1 MLQNSGK
8 SWEVSHRMTKS
19 SKEIL
24 KRLSLLSE
32 VLGSPKSSGD
42 ERQQVIDGLE
52 KSSSSTNVWLSL
64 AILNAGYPTG
74 AEVGEARNLLRVA
87 GGQKFLDTVL
97 NKLTSVEPVE
107 FEIIEDAVVVDVM
120 HTANTELATGIQ
132 RVVRETVSRWS
143 QEHQLVLATWT
154 LDRRSLR
161 RLTPAEED
169 TALRGAMPP
178 GLIPRSES
186 SKILIPL
193 RGRYVMPELGAEHWR
208 TARVSALAEYT
219 EVSAGLI
226 GHDCVPLTT
235 AETTGVGMPAGFAR
249 YLSAASRMDRI
260 SVTSV
265 ASQAEYGGWKEMLHG
280 IGFEGPE
287 LRLQP
292 LACEISLPTQ
302 SELESFESQ
311 HRTTELPLVVVV
323 GSHEPRKNHLAVLRA
338 VEKCWD
344 AGLRFEILFIGGN
357 SWNSQRFD
365 NRVEELRSQGIP
377 VRTASAV
384 SDSDLYSAY
393 KIARFSVYPSVNEG
407 FGLPVAESLMLGTPV
422 ITSEFGSMADIG
434 RGYGALLVNPR
445 ESDDIARAM
454 SELLTDDKLYE
465 DLVAASLSYS
475 AKSWD
480 DYARETW
487 EFLGA

>member
-1 MLQNSGK
+1 MSK
-8 SWEVSHRMTKS
+8 KS
-19 SKEIL
+19 SEIL
-24 KRLSLLSE
+24 KRLELLGT
-32 VLGSPKSSGD
+32 LCGSMHSSD
-42 ERQQVIDGLE
+42 DIRVRVATGLDQAP
-52 KSSSSTNVWLSL
+52 SSTNVWLTL

-74 AEVGEARNLLRVA
+74 AEVSEARNLLRVA
-87 GGQKFLDTVL
+87 GGREFLSSVID
-97 NKLTSVEPVE
+97 KLKGVEPVE
-107 FEIIEDAVVVDVM
+107 FEVVEDAVVVDVM

-132 RVVRETVSRWS
+132 RVVRETVSRWH
-143 QEHQLVLATWT
+143 QEHELVLATWT

-169 TALRGAMPP
+169 TALRGALPP
-178 GLIPRSES
+178 GLISRSES
-186 SKILIPL
+186 SKILIPV
-193 RGRYVMPELGAEHWR
+193 RGRYIMPELGAEHWR
-208 TARVSALAEYT
+208 TARVSAMAEFT

-235 AETTGVGMPAGFAR
+235 AETTGVGMPAGFSR

-287 LRLQP
+287 LQLQP
-292 LACEISLPTQ
+292 LACEITPPTQ
-302 SELESFESQ
+302 QDLESFTAQ
-311 HRTTELPLVVVV
+311 YRTTGLPLVVVV

-338 VEKCWD
+338 VEKCWNSNVK
-344 AGLRFEILFIGGN
+344 FEILFIGGN

-377 VRTASAV
+377 VGTASAV
-384 SDSDLYSAY
+384 SDADLYSAY

-422 ITSEFGSMADIG
+422 ITSNFGSMADIG
-434 RGYGALLVNPR
+434 QGHGALLVDPR
-445 ESDDIARAM
+445 DSDDIASAM
-454 SELLTDDKLYE
+454 TAMMTDDVIYNS
-465 DLVAASLSYS
+465 LVDASGTYK